1 MNTTTLLATRYST
14 DHINVERGMDML
26 NHLPCFPENERR
38 TPVAISFYQEVLQR
52 WIDKGNRPIVYN
64 KYCDELEMELGIDK
78 FVQHTDTLS
87 EVTLWKDYVY
97 LKNEIQTSCLDH
109 PRHIIVRKC
118 GERLI
123 TLMDN
128 VTTTVGACHNFWVV
142 FRQMDL
148 FYNERS
154 KESPELKEYL
164 KDFRKDISSTIFGKF
179 LPYKFHA
186 YGMADITLDGFNSN
200 YLEMLLEMFFTE
212 VQTMRGCN
220 MRNIGNFIKNIESI
234 IYLFLNGLQM
244 FGDPDSLMD
253 HQFKPFTTYIE
264 DMCNIKVSDNI
275 KADICRMVERKPDYF
290 EILDRLHPSANF
302 LKVMPMTDEF
312 NKYRD
317 HVSNRSI
324 DAEWNGWVITG
335 NGYFSDQKL
344 MTREGSHTQINSDF
358 MYAVENID
366 SDLIRNYMNTTGVK
380 FEIDPE
386 ALMFLKSEKEV
397 DLCKMMK
404 PAVDGYNGEEVRYV
418 GYVPNVGIFVLFQVT
433 ESKDV
438 FGIGIA
444 ETKNQYRQIIQF
456 GFDKSDNYYKF
467 IFGGED

>member
-26 NHLPCFPENERR
+26 NHYPCFPKSERR
-38 TPVAISFYQEVLQR
+38 APVALSFYQEVLQK
-52 WIDKGNRPIVYN
+52 WIDQGNRPIVYH
-64 KYCDELEMELGIDK
+64 KYCDDFEMELGIDK
-78 FVQHTDTLS
+78 FVQHTDELS
-87 EVTLWKDYVY
+87 EVTLWKEYVL

-109 PRHIIVRKC
+109 PRYPEVRKT
-118 GERLI
+118 GE
-123 TLMDN
+123 TLMD
-128 VTTTVGACHNFWVV
+128 A
-142 FRQMDL
+142 MDFVSIDAVDDHGIWNL
-148 FYNERS
+148 ICSMPIY
-154 KESPELKEYL
+154 PEPRGKVSADYAEFV
-164 KDFRKDISSTIFGKF
+164 KDFRKDILNTVFGKM
-179 LPYKFHA
+179 LPYKFH
-186 YGMADITLDGFNSN
+186 TDGSIDSELGNTSGSYF
-200 YLEMLLEMFFTE
+200 EMLIKMFFTE

-220 MRNIGNFIKNIESI
+220 MRNIGHFMKTIESI
-234 IYLFLNGLQM
+234 LYLFLRGICISPTDLLDRDM
-244 FGDPDSLMD
+244 T
-253 HQFKPFTTYIE
+253 PFTTYIE
-264 DMCNIKVSDNI
+264 DMCNIHVTETIRK
-275 KADICRMVERKPDYF
+275 DIYSMMESKPDYF
-290 EILDRLHPSANF
+290 VILDQLHPSSDF

-317 HVSNRSI
+317 HVSGHSI
-324 DAEWNGWVITG
+324 DTEWNGWVITG

-344 MTREGSHTQINSDF
+344 MTREGSHTQINADF
-358 MYAVENID
+358 MYAVEKID
-366 SDLIRNYMNTTGVK
+366 SDLIRNYMNTTGVR
-380 FEIDPE
+380 FDIDPE
-386 ALMFLKSEKEV
+386 SLMFLKSEKEV

-404 PAVDGYNGEEVRYV
+404 PAVDGYNKEEVRYV

>member
-1 MNTTTLLATRYST
+1 
-14 DHINVERGMDML
+14 
-26 NHLPCFPENERR
+26 
-38 TPVAISFYQEVLQR
+38 
-52 WIDKGNRPIVYN
+52 
-64 KYCDELEMELGIDK
+64 
-78 FVQHTDTLS
+78 
-87 EVTLWKDYVY
+87 
-97 LKNEIQTSCLDH
+97 
-109 PRHIIVRKC
+109 
-118 GERLI
+118 
-123 TLMDN
+123 
-128 VTTTVGACHNFWVV
+128 
-142 FRQMDL
+142 
-148 FYNERS
+148 
-154 KESPELKEYL
+154 
-164 KDFRKDISSTIFGKF
+164 
-179 LPYKFHA
+179 
-186 YGMADITLDGFNSN
+186 
-200 YLEMLLEMFFTE
+200 
-212 VQTMRGCN
+212 
-220 MRNIGNFIKNIESI
+220 
-234 IYLFLNGLQM
+234 
-244 FGDPDSLMD
+244 
-253 HQFKPFTTYIE
+253 
-264 DMCNIKVSDNI
+264 
-275 KADICRMVERKPDYF
+275 
-290 EILDRLHPSANF
+290 
-302 LKVMPMTDEF
+302 MTDEF

-324 DAEWNGWVITG
+324 DTEWNGWVITG

-344 MTREGSHTQINSDF
+344 MTRDGSHTQINSDF

-444 ETKNQYRQIIQF
+444 ETKNQDRQIIQF